1 MTEPLH
7 PANRDVDPADGRP
20 ETASQRYDR
29 NWDEILQELR
39 VTQTGT
45 QIMSGFL
52 LTLPFQQRF
61 ADIQDY
67 ERVIYIVLVILAA
80 TTTAFGLAPVA
91 LHRRLFRRH
100 AKEQMVGIA
109 DVILQIVLVLVSVL
123 TSGVVVFLF
132 GFLVNL
138 ITGVLAGCGILVV
151 LIFLLLVLPRIARR
165 RL

>member
-1 MTEPLH
+1 MTDSTH
-7 PANRDVDPADGRP
+7 PANRDIDPDDGRP

-61 ADIQDY
+61 SEIQDY
-67 ERVIYIVLVILAA
+67 ERVIYFVLVILAA
-80 TTTAFGLAPVA
+80 TTTAFGLALVA
-91 LHRRLFRRH
+91 LHRGLFRRH

-123 TSGVVVFLF
+123 TAGVVTFLL
-132 GFLVNL
+132 GFLVDL
-138 ITGVLAGCGILVV
+138 GTGVIAGGAV
-151 LIFLLLVLPRIARR
+151 FLLLIALLVALPRLARR